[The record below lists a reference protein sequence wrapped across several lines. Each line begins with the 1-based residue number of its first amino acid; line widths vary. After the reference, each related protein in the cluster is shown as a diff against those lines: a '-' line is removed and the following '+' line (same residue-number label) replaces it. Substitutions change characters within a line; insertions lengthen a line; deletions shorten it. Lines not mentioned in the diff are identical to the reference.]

1 MVIKNKDITELL
13 ENNVINEEIAENIQN
28 YYNNKTKNLNSEESI
43 MKNNFFFNIISVFGS
58 VLLGLGIIILLAFN
72 WSGFTKNIKTIV
84 SLAPL
89 VITQIIIVFYIIKDK
104 YKDGAK
110 NSLDILLFFTTA
122 SSLALISNTYHISGE
137 KDMFFLIWF
146 ILTLMYTYINKSDIL
161 YLFNGIILYI
171 YWLTSLVN
179 GNEKIIL
186 FIILF
191 SILAENMY
199 RTAKINLKK
208 NINNFYVLWAQIF
221 PIILFIHFGIHSYLY
236 VILFI
241 MLLSLYNSGN
251 LMFLPKNANLYSLAN
266 IIIFIFVYNKAN
278 GNNID
283 YTYIAGNFINK
294 IDVFK
299 YFVIISLII
308 LLIAKEIKKITKDRI
323 ALYIMFFLLVINLFL
338 EIIFHNEEFSSKL
351 QLGFKMV
358 EINHWC
364 IIIISTLIILY
375 IGGMKI
381 VNGIKTKKI
390 FDFNLGIIIISIYIL
405 NKFFIEFGNT
415 FFKGIIFV
423 IVGLALILLNRYF
436 VKRVK

>member
-146 ILTLMYTYINKSDIL
+146 IITLMYTYINKSDIL
-161 YLFNGIILYI
+161 YLFNGMILYI

-179 GNEKIIL
+179 GNENIIL

-199 RTAKINLKK
+199 RTAKINFKK

-323 ALYIMFFLLVINLFL
+323 A
-338 EIIFHNEEFSSKL
+338 
-351 QLGFKMV
+351 Q
-358 EINHWC
+358 
-364 IIIISTLIILY
+364 
-375 IGGMKI
+375 IGRAH
-381 VNGIKTKKI
+381 V
-390 FDFNLGIIIISIYIL
+390 
-405 NKFFIEFGNT
+405 
-415 FFKGIIFV
+415 
-423 IVGLALILLNRYF
+423 
-436 VKRVK
+436 

>member
-161 YLFNGIILYI
+161 YLFNGIVLYI
-171 YWLTSLVN
+171 YWITSVVIGT
-179 GNEKIIL
+179 GNIIF

-191 SILAENMY
+191 TILALNMY
-199 RTAKINLKK
+199 RTAKINFKK
-208 NINNFYVLWAQIF
+208 NINNFYVLWVQIF

-236 VILFI
+236 VFLFLI
-241 MLLSLYNSGN
+241 LLSLYSRKN
-251 LMFLPKNANLYSLAN
+251 LTFLEKYANLYSLAN
-266 IIIFIFVYNKAN
+266 IIIFISIYVMTN
-278 GNNID
+278 GNNTD
-283 YTYIAGNFINK
+283 YRYITGSFVNK
-294 IDVFK
+294 LDFFK
-299 YFVIISLII
+299 YFIIISLIVLSI
-308 LLIAKEIKKITKDRI
+308 VKEIKKITKE
-323 ALYIMFFLLVINLFL
+323 
-338 EIIFHNEEFSSKL
+338 EIILYTMFTL
-351 QLGFKMV
+351 L
-358 EINHWC
+358 
-364 IIIISTLIILY
+364 IISLFAGYLHDKFILSEGVITFNTWCTVVISTIIFLY

-415 FFKGIIFV
+415 LLKGIVFILT
-423 IVGLALILLNRYF
+423 GLALILLNRYF
-436 VKRVK
+436 IKKVK

>member
-161 YLFNGIILYI
+161 YLFNGIVLYI
-171 YWLTSLVN
+171 YWITSVVIGT
-179 GNEKIIL
+179 GNIIF

-191 SILAENMY
+191 TILALNMY
-199 RTAKINLKK
+199 RTAKINFKK
-208 NINNFYVLWAQIF
+208 NINNFYVLWVQIF

-236 VILFI
+236 VFLFLI
-241 MLLSLYNSGN
+241 LLSLYSRKN
-251 LMFLPKNANLYSLAN
+251 LTFLEKYANLYSLAN
-266 IIIFIFVYNKAN
+266 IIIFISIYVMTN
-278 GNNID
+278 GNNTD
-283 YTYIAGNFINK
+283 YRYITGSFVNK
-294 IDVFK
+294 LDFFK
-299 YFVIISLII
+299 YFIIISLIVLSI
-308 LLIAKEIKKITKDRI
+308 VKEIKKITK
-323 ALYIMFFLLVINLFL
+323 
-338 EIIFHNEEFSSKL
+338 EE
-351 QLGFKMV
+351 
-358 EINHWC
+358 
-364 IIIISTLIILY
+364 IILY
-375 IGGMKI
+375 TMFTLLIISLFAGYLHDKFILSEGVITFNTWCTVVISTIIFLYIGVMKI
-381 VNGIKTKKI
+381 VNGIKTKKMLN
-390 FDFNLGIIIISIYIL
+390 FNMGILIISYYISHRFL
-405 NKFFIEFGNT
+405 VEFGNT
-415 FFKGIIFV
+415 LLKGIVFILT
-423 IVGLALILLNRYF
+423 GLALILLNRYF
-436 VKRVK
+436 IKKVK